1 MPTSSLPASVVLA
14 TAAEAWPLDEDAEPL
29 CAALAAR
36 GVRAEPRV
44 WDDPG
49 SSWHDAEL
57 VVVRSTWNYARRREA
72 FLTWSEEVAS
82 VTTLCNPPAVLRWN
96 TDKAY
101 LYELE
106 AAGIPI
112 VPTALVEPDLDAAMR
127 HDLLR
132 GHAGVFAGSSDSGEI
147 VVKPT
152 VSAGAKDTGRFGTAQ
167 IEAAIALSDRIACS
181 GRTIM
186 VQPYLPAV
194 DRVGETGMVLFDGVL
209 SHAFEKGALLAPGG
223 ETEHGL
229 FALERIAPRTPADDE
244 LELAAEVIA
253 EIQRRFGVLLYAR
266 VDLLRD
272 GDGRPR
278 LLELELSEP
287 SWFLDT
293 DPAAAARAATAITA
307 RLSSSRS

>member
-1 MPTSSLPASVVLA
+1 MPTTSLPASVVLA
-14 TAAEAWPLDEDAEPL
+14 TAAEAWPLDEDAGPL
-29 CAALAAR
+29 CAALDAR

-44 WDDPG
+44 WDDPEAG
-49 SSWHDAEL
+49 WDDAEL

-72 FLTWSEEVAS
+72 FLAWSEMVAGVS
-82 VTTLCNPPAVLRWN
+82 TLCNPPPVLRWN

-101 LYELE
+101 LHELE

-112 VPTALVEPDLDAAMR
+112 VPTALVEPGLDPAVRRDRVAE
-127 HDLLR
+127 
-132 GHAGVFAGSSDSGEI
+132 HARSFVGSGGAGEI

-152 VSAGAKDTGRFGTAQ
+152 VSAGARDTGRFGAAQ
-167 IEAAIALSDRIACS
+167 LDAAIALSDRIAGS
-181 GRTIM
+181 GRTTM

-194 DRVGETGMVLFDGVL
+194 DRVGETGIVFFDGEL

-244 LELAAEVIA
+244 LELAVEVIA
-253 EIQRRFGVLLYAR
+253 ETHRRFGVLLYAR

-272 GDGRPR
+272 GEGRPH

-293 DPAAAARAATAITA
+293 DPAAPARAAAAIAA
-307 RLSSSRS
+307 RLGSSGP